1 MKEHFKESVFPHTR
15 ELSIYTECESTEASG
30 VHISNACPHVKSRVH
45 HIGPGGNI
53 LMISLPL
60 NTWSTW
66 YFCSLIWREHLDSWW
81 ALSILGCGK
90 IPTKSGVLPKRI
102 YPTRTN
108 WNPSFASVWCSWKKK
123 CCQAHKLQT
132 ALWGVFEAGV
142 PGLRAGSKHWKLWQQ
157 KGGSRLKTLSD

>member
-1 MKEHFKESVFPHTR
+1 MA
-15 ELSIYTECESTEASG
+15 LSLSLIQYCPYLVTFAIDNTFSQTDKRFSISDNIIIY
-30 VHISNACPHVKSRVH
+30 IIH

-60 NTWSTW
+60 NTWSTR
-66 YFCSLIWREHLDSWW
+66 YFCSLIWREHLDTWW

-90 IPTKSGVLPKRI
+90 IQIWRSAKTYLPN
-102 YPTRTN
+102 PPN

-157 KGGSRLKTLSD
+157 KGGSRLKTLSY

>member
-1 MKEHFKESVFPHTR
+1 MKEHFKESLFPHTR
-15 ELSIYTECESTEASG
+15 ELSIYTECVSTEASG
-30 VHISNACPHVKSRVH
+30 VHISDACPHVKSRVH

-66 YFCSLIWREHLDSWW
+66 YFCSLIWREHLDRWW

-90 IPTKSGVLPKRI
+90 IQIWRSAKTYLPN
-102 YPTRTN
+102 PPN

-142 PGLRAGSKHWKLWQQ
+142 PARGFKT
-157 KGGSRLKTLSD
+157 LKTLTTKG